1 MVFVRSVIQ
10 FVPKFFL
17 TIINPYSLISYF
29 YKINFGRFFFYSPL
43 NKLLMSTGK
52 KEMWGRIINVVLA
65 ILSAVATTLG
75 LNSCMGF

>member
-1 MVFVRSVIQ
+1 
-10 FVPKFFL
+10 
-17 TIINPYSLISYF
+17 
-29 YKINFGRFFFYSPL
+29 
-43 NKLLMSTGK
+43 MSTVNK